1 MPEKIASA
9 VLKAKQRRLR
19 DGFASDFSLRIHRAI
34 SWLQGAE
41 AAIERDDPDS
51 AYICYWIAF
60 NAVYVQ
66 YANLH
71 EQFPERDF
79 FKWYVD
85 LICSLDRQ
93 GVVYDVIWRRF
104 AQSIRTLLDNHF
116 VFAAFW
122 RHQHGNA
129 GFEDWRQRFS
139 LERRRIHK
147 ALGDQDTATVLTVL
161 FDRLYVL
168 RNQLIHG
175 GATWRGGVNR
185 EQVRDGVDILSFLIP
200 HFVDVMMDNPACDW
214 GRPPYPV
221 VDG

>member
-9 VLKAKQRRLR
+9 VLKAKQHRLR
-19 DGFASDFSLRIHRAI
+19 DGFARDFSLRIHRAI

-41 AAIERDDPDS
+41 AAIER
-51 AYICYWIAF
+51 
-60 NAVYVQ
+60 
-66 YANLH
+66 
-71 EQFPERDF
+71 
-79 FKWYVD
+79 YVD

-129 GFEDWRQRFS
+129 GFADWRQRFS
-139 LERRRIHK
+139 RERRRIHK